1 VQDFLRAEEGASSV
15 EYGLFISFI
24 AVASAAAIFLLGST
38 LEQSFTNS
46 SQQILPSWP

>member
-15 EYGLFISFI
+15 EYGLLISFI
-24 AVASAAAIFLLGST
+24 VVASAAAILFFGNT